1 MALTAVQRCKW
12 RARTQAAPGFSRMRP
27 DRACKRSEARS
38 NTRRMQVERHE
49 APRQRHP
56 RAHAVHRA
64 FELLAAIRVIDRA
77 ARTALIDNQVTW
89 ETVRGWCSGRRRI
102 PLWAINALR
111 ARLRPYVEI
120 AAQLDELAR
129 ARELEGVP
137 WKPGDP
143 PKPAG

>member
-49 APRQRHP
+49 TPRQRHARALGARTKYPPGFKHP

-89 ETVRGWCSGRRRI
+89 ET
-102 PLWAINALR
+102 
-111 ARLRPYVEI
+111 
-120 AAQLDELAR
+120 
-129 ARELEGVP
+129 
-137 WKPGDP
+137 
-143 PKPAG
+143 